1 MTTQQQFYKSL
12 KTLLDKMQLL
22 DQAEM
27 QTKLAD
33 FKPAEVHTI
42 QYIGQHIGA
51 NVTAIAA
58 GMYVTR
64 GAVSKMTKRLIRREL
79 IEKYQSA
86 ENKKEVYFRL
96 TAAGQ
101 KVYEQHEAMDRQHD
115 KRDQVVFDS
124 ADPKQ
129 IAGTLQFLQ
138 AYNDHL
144 DHELQRTK
152 QGD

>member
-1 MTTQQQFYKSL
+1 
-12 KTLLDKMQLL
+12 
-22 DQAEM
+22 
-27 QTKLAD
+27 
-33 FKPAEVHTI
+33 
-42 QYIGQHIGA
+42 
-51 NVTAIAA
+51 
-58 GMYVTR
+58 
-64 GAVSKMTKRLIRREL
+64 
-79 IEKYQSA
+79 
-86 ENKKEVYFRL
+86 
-96 TAAGQ
+96 
-101 KVYEQHEAMDRQHD
+101 MDRQHD

>member
-86 ENKKEVYFRL
+86 ENKKRGLF
-96 TAAGQ
+96 
-101 KVYEQHEAMDRQHD
+101 
-115 KRDQVVFDS
+115 S
-124 ADPKQ
+124 ADGSWSKS
-129 IAGTLQFLQ
+129 L
-138 AYNDHL
+138 
-144 DHELQRTK
+144 RTA
-152 QGD
+152 